1 MMSTLFTR
9 TAQTLVGLV
18 CFFVVLGVP
27 LAAAQQVPEVITY
40 QGTLADA
47 DGNPVAD
54 PVDLTFRFFD
64 AESDGAPLPGGEGWS
79 ESYTGVPVTNGRFSV
94 PLGSQTPLP
103 DGLFDNRQ
111 QLWLE
116 VAVNG
121 ETLPRM
127 RMASTAFAREAQSVV
142 TGAIG
147 ADELAGGTAVRR
159 LQARASD
166 DSPVGDALTD
176 DVAIKE
182 GDNVTL
188 TVTDNVLTISAVAPD
203 GGLSSVAVAPPLT
216 GDGTS
221 ANPVALPDESIAADQ
236 LAGGAAVRGLN
247 VRDSDNTSLG
257 VLTDTVAVQEG
268 DNVTLDVTDDVLT
281 ISAVAPD
288 GGLSSV
294 AVAPPL
300 TGDGTSDNPVALTD
314 GGISA
319 AQLADSLVT
328 GDKLANGT
336 VVRRL
341 TAKTESGATI
351 TTKTDDLTFRAGN
364 NVTLG
369 EQAGEITISAVGPD
383 GGLSSVSS
391 DQTLVGNGT
400 ADQPLGIANNAV
412 TSARILDGQVQS
424 SDLSTDAVST
434 AKILDDAVTAS
445 KIDDAAAVKSLNSFV
460 GSVTVTSSDNT
471 VGITSADG
479 EIDLSLSSDA
489 AVTQLNNLTGGLSL
503 IGGANV
509 SITDNGADQIT
520 ISSTDTGITSV
531 ASDATLAGDG
541 TTDSEL
547 GIAENG
553 VGRTELASDVV
564 VDQLNGLVGGVTIA
578 TAGGASISTDESSN
592 TITIN
597 AGSGGG
603 GSEIE
608 SISNTD
614 GALDVTNSA
623 GSVTIN
629 VADGG
634 ISTADLADNAVTGGV
649 IQDGS
654 IQGADLADAAVGPV
668 QLGDDAVTAA
678 KLADGSVSTA
688 ALQNSAVT
696 SAQIN
701 DGSVTSADL
710 ATGSVGS
717 AEVQNGAIS
726 QSDLATDAAALGS
739 AFPSANTL
747 RGTVALAEG
756 TNVSIT
762 DNGTDQITISAA
774 STGLTSVATDANKI
788 TGDGTAGGELSLA
801 ENAVTG
807 FELAN
812 DAVGSDALA
821 PNTAVTLLEIQNNGG
836 ATTGPFRDAITLN
849 GGSNVTLSEA
859 SGAIT
864 IDATDTGLL
873 SVATDGST
881 IAGDGTSSANAVRLA
896 DGGVTAAKLSPAVPS
911 TSGQVLGY
919 DGTSLVWTSGASGDI
934 TAVETLGGSGL
945 TGGASSG
952 SVSLSIADGGVTG
965 PRIAGTAIQGS
976 GAITVDNSSGN
987 FVVSTSALT
996 SAVTSI
1002 TADGTTLADDIT
1014 LQGSDD
1020 ISVTSPSSGVFEIDF
1035 TGSTSGAVTSVS
1047 GGAGIDADQTT
1058 GDVTLSIGSGN
1069 ITGAMLGGSAVQG
1082 GTNVQVTRDGSDNV
1096 IVEAPNALTSAV
1108 TSLTVDGTALT
1119 DDLTLQG
1126 GSNVTVSQSSGT
1138 ITIDATGSTG
1148 VESLEGATGSVTLSG
1163 DVTGSNSDANT
1174 VAVTLN
1180 SDVVNSATVANNTLT
1195 ADDLATGSVNTDEL
1209 AGDAVTTTQIL
1220 DETITGADV
1229 SDGSISASDL
1239 ATNSVASDELAA
1251 GATVTSITAG
1261 ASTLTDGVTLAAGS
1275 NVTLTP
1281 DGGTNTITIAASGG
1295 SEGITSVN
1303 TDATLTGNGDTTPL
1317 GIADDAINSARVAD
1331 NTLAAADLATGSVTS
1346 DEILDGTITAND
1358 LGADAV
1364 TAAALADGAV
1374 DAPAIQSNAVTTVE
1388 IADDTIAPADIDG
1401 SLGTD
1406 GQALI
1411 TDGTNVAWG
1420 DISATVNTDGTTI
1433 TGDGSSTT
1441 LSVGAIGSGQIT
1453 DGSITSTDISD
1464 GTVAPVDL
1472 SSTAATADQALIF
1485 NGADVVWGNPSATV
1499 TSDGTTITGDGSST
1513 ALSIPAGGVGE
1524 TQIATGAVGSDEVAL
1539 NALTADDLASASVT
1553 TDEIEDGTVAN
1564 VDLADDAV
1572 SAASLSAGSPT
1583 DNFVLT
1589 YDSGEADS
1597 LRWGDPSVLASS
1609 IRWKENVR
1617 TLDDALSLVKEL
1629 RGVRY
1634 DWTESGEAD
1643 VGVIA
1648 EEVAAV
1654 LPELV
1659 AFEADGQARG
1669 VHYAKLV
1676 AVLIE
1681 ATKAQQTELET
1692 KEQTIARQQEEID
1705 AMKQRMDRLE
1715 RLVQQVAAEDGPQ

>member
-121 ETLPRM
+121 ETLPRT

-203 GGLSSVAVAPPLT
+203 GGLSSVAVTPPL
-216 GDGTS
+216 
-221 ANPVALPDESIAADQ
+221 A
-236 LAGGAAVRGLN
+236 
-247 VRDSDNTSLG
+247 
-257 VLTDTVAVQEG
+257 
-268 DNVTLDVTDDVLT
+268 
-281 ISAVAPD
+281 
-288 GGLSSV
+288 
-294 AVAPPL
+294 
-300 TGDGTSDNPVALTD
+300 GDGTSDNPVALTD

-520 ISSTDTGITSV
+520 ISSTDMGITSV

-678 KLADGSVSTA
+678 KLADGSVSTT

-726 QSDLATDAAALGS
+726 QSDLATDAAVLGLAL
-739 AFPSANTL
+739 PSANTL

-1220 DETITGADV
+1220 DGTITGADV

-1364 TAAALADGAV
+1364 TAAAVADGAV
-1374 DAPAIQSNAVTTVE
+1374 DAPAIQSNAVTTAE

-1420 DISATVNTDGTTI
+1420 DISATVNT
-1433 TGDGSSTT
+1433 
-1441 LSVGAIGSGQIT
+1441 
-1453 DGSITSTDISD
+1453 
-1464 GTVAPVDL
+1464 
-1472 SSTAATADQALIF
+1472 
-1485 NGADVVWGNPSATV
+1485 
-1499 TSDGTTITGDGSST
+1499 DGTTITGDGSST

-1597 LRWGDPSVLASS
+1597 LRWGDPSALASS

>member
-18 CFFVVLGVP
+18 CFFIVLGVP

-121 ETLPRM
+121 ETLPRT

-203 GGLSSVAVAPPLT
+203 GGLSSVAVTPPL
-216 GDGTS
+216 
-221 ANPVALPDESIAADQ
+221 A
-236 LAGGAAVRGLN
+236 
-247 VRDSDNTSLG
+247 
-257 VLTDTVAVQEG
+257 
-268 DNVTLDVTDDVLT
+268 
-281 ISAVAPD
+281 
-288 GGLSSV
+288 
-294 AVAPPL
+294 
-300 TGDGTSDNPVALTD
+300 GDGTSDNPVALTD

-520 ISSTDTGITSV
+520 ISSTDMGITSV

-678 KLADGSVSTA
+678 KLADGSVSTT

-726 QSDLATDAAALGS
+726 QSDLATDAAVLGLAL
-739 AFPSANTL
+739 PSANTL

-1220 DETITGADV
+1220 DGTITGADV

-1364 TAAALADGAV
+1364 TAAAVADGAV
-1374 DAPAIQSNAVTTVE
+1374 DAPAIQSNAVTTAE

-1420 DISATVNTDGTTI
+1420 DISATVNT
-1433 TGDGSSTT
+1433 
-1441 LSVGAIGSGQIT
+1441 
-1453 DGSITSTDISD
+1453 
-1464 GTVAPVDL
+1464 
-1472 SSTAATADQALIF
+1472 
-1485 NGADVVWGNPSATV
+1485 
-1499 TSDGTTITGDGSST
+1499 DGTTITGDGSST

-1597 LRWGDPSVLASS
+1597 LRWGDPSALASS

>member
-18 CFFVVLGVP
+18 CFFVGLGVP

-121 ETLPRM
+121 ETLPRT

-203 GGLSSVAVAPPLT
+203 GGLSSVAVTPPL
-216 GDGTS
+216 
-221 ANPVALPDESIAADQ
+221 A
-236 LAGGAAVRGLN
+236 
-247 VRDSDNTSLG
+247 
-257 VLTDTVAVQEG
+257 
-268 DNVTLDVTDDVLT
+268 
-281 ISAVAPD
+281 
-288 GGLSSV
+288 
-294 AVAPPL
+294 
-300 TGDGTSDNPVALTD
+300 GDGTSDNPVALTD

-424 SDLSTDAVST
+424 PDLSTDAVST

-520 ISSTDTGITSV
+520 ISSTDMGITSV

-678 KLADGSVSTA
+678 KLADGSVSTT

-726 QSDLATDAAALGS
+726 QSDLATDAAVLGLAL
-739 AFPSANTL
+739 PSANTL

-1220 DETITGADV
+1220 DGTITGADV

-1364 TAAALADGAV
+1364 TAAAVADGAV
-1374 DAPAIQSNAVTTVE
+1374 DAPAIQSNAVTTAE

-1420 DISATVNTDGTTI
+1420 DISATVNT
-1433 TGDGSSTT
+1433 
-1441 LSVGAIGSGQIT
+1441 
-1453 DGSITSTDISD
+1453 
-1464 GTVAPVDL
+1464 
-1472 SSTAATADQALIF
+1472 
-1485 NGADVVWGNPSATV
+1485 
-1499 TSDGTTITGDGSST
+1499 DGTTITGDGSST